1 MKKEFK
7 FFALVNIFFVAL
19 FVILVIS
26 QSNKKF
32 VLDEIDFPAVATT
45 ISKTGLPY
53 EYRGEEEKL
62 ALGLWHP
69 PLYAYSLG
77 AFVKA
82 FGSNENTVRAFGM
95 CCTLISAIL
104 CILIYKVL
112 FQVTWR
118 SINKFIA
125 IFLPLFLLHPYTI
138 ANTTLP
144 DIDSTVLP
152 VTILIFIYG
161 LIRSSLPSNKN
172 EPINWSLK
180 KTIFMSLLFALNLW
194 AKLTTPLVLIPF
206 LSLILYVRGLNL
218 LKSLIVG
225 VSVAFLGSAVFLIT
239 YGLYCYL
246 LTLPFDYTFKF
257 LVSSFT
263 KNAASGGAMSERF
276 AGIINHLTNTKYFV
290 NWLGLPF
297 IFTLTLTCGSLF
309 FQKTISKNETVLLVL
324 AGLGFFVTV
333 FYLSLTGAFG
343 GFFKYPYATF
353 PILILVT
360 AHYIYTSLFTKRFNS
375 SGIKISYQNVAT
387 EVKHDKIISLLAITL
402 ALPLLYYELVIVK
415 DIIIFK
421 SNPVSFLCISIIMGF
436 ALLISLY
443 TARSE
448 RNLLIAYGIAI
459 LFAVTVVT
467 QFAVSRSQ
475 SVALYPT
482 KYHYGQ
488 LGLDEAIWYLKS
500 KLAPNEPIWSMK
512 DIGYYAN
519 NKYIENYGSI
529 FKSQTQI
536 ENDLEIIIKNK
547 GIRYLVLTTGI
558 GQDRVDAYPE
568 LRTAMDTCCT
578 VDQIFGNFI
587 IYKAKHHE

>member
-1 MKKEFK
+1 MKKEFR
-7 FFALVNIFFVAL
+7 FFAWLNVFIVAL

-53 EYRGEEEKL
+53 EYRGEKEKR

-77 AFVKA
+77 AFVKV

-95 CCTLISAIL
+95 SCTLISAIL

-112 FQVTWR
+112 FQATWR
-118 SINKFIA
+118 LINKFTA
-125 IFLPLFLLHPYTI
+125 VFLPLFLLHPYTI

-144 DIDSTVLP
+144 DIDSTILP

-161 LIRSSLPSNKN
+161 LIRSSVSGNNN
-172 EPINWSLK
+172 EPIEWSLK
-180 KTIFMSLLFALNLW
+180 KTIFMSLLFSINLW
-194 AKLTTPLVLIPF
+194 AKLTTPLVLIPL
-206 LSLILYVRGLNL
+206 LSAILYVRGLKL
-218 LKSLIVG
+218 VKSLIVG
-225 VSVAFLGSAVFLIT
+225 INVAFLGGAFFLIT

-257 LVSSFT
+257 LISSFT
-263 KNAASGGAMSERF
+263 KNAAAGGAISEKL
-276 AGIINHLTNTKYFV
+276 AGIINHFTYTKYFM

-297 IFTLTLTCGSLF
+297 VFALTLACGSLLF
-309 FQKTISKNETVLLVL
+309 KKNISKNETVLLTL
-324 AGLGFFVTV
+324 AGLGFFVTI
-333 FYLSLTGAFG
+333 FYLGLTGAFG

-353 PILILVT
+353 PILMLVI
-360 AHYIYTSLFTKRFNS
+360 AYFIQSSLF
-375 SGIKISYQNVAT
+375 IKKFDSCSVKLIHQNIIT
-387 EVKHDKIISLLAITL
+387 EIKHNKIIVLLVMTI
-402 ALPLLYYELVIVK
+402 ALPLLSYELIMVK
-415 DIIIFK
+415 DIVILK
-421 SNPVSFLCISIIMGF
+421 GNPVSFLNISIVMIA
-436 ALLISLY
+436 ALLLSLY
-443 TARSE
+443 IARSKQ
-448 RNLLIAYGIAI
+448 NLLIAYGAAI
-459 LFAVTVVT
+459 LFAVVVVT

-500 KLAPNEPIWSMK
+500 KLAPNEPIWCMK
-512 DIGYYAN
+512 DIGHYVSS
-519 NKYIENYGSI
+519 KYIENYGSI
-529 FKSQTQI
+529 FKSQAQI
-536 ENDLEIIIKNK
+536 EHDLDINIKNN
-547 GIRYLVLTTGI
+547 GVRYLVLTTGI

-568 LRTAMDTCCT
+568 LRLAMEACCT